1 MNKMNIGLLEKL
13 NWILDLTLTIKKIL
27 KSIIIEINDIS
38 VNTIGRNQFFL
49 Q

>member
-38 VNTIGRNQFFL
+38 VNAIGRNQFFL